1 MLNSLANHGFIPRSG
16 CGVTID
22 QVVNGIDEA
31 VNLSPLSSRP
41 VVELA
46 ATTSTTGDAS
56 TFNLDDLNA
65 HGGSSLPLL
74 SPSSPTD
81 APQ

>member
-16 CGVTID
+16 CDVTID
-22 QVVNGIDEA
+22 QVVNGIDAA

-46 ATTSTTGDAS
+46 ATTSTTGNNG
-56 TFNLDDLNA
+56 TFNLDDLDA
-65 HGGSSLPLL
+65 HGGASHRPGPVPRLH
-74 SPSSPTD
+74 
-81 APQ
+81 